1 MPSDLLQSF
10 IAFAAAISAML
21 AARFLARAIARKPS
35 AEAPRIPPAA
45 PPVLAPATG
54 PPTPQE
60 VVLAQSPTPIR
71 PLAAGRERPT
81 RRLNLAD
88 ARKGIV
94 LAAILGPCGAHSLD
108 HDHRP

>member
-10 IAFAAAISAML
+10 VVLIAAISAML
-21 AARFLARAIARKPS
+21 LARVLARAIARRQPT
-35 AEAPRIPPAA
+35 EVPRIPPAA
-45 PPVLAPATG
+45 PPARAPAVG

-60 VVLAQSPTPIR
+60 VVLAQSQTPIR
-71 PLAAGRERPT
+71 PLAAARERPK

-94 LAAILGPCGAHSLD
+94 LATILGPCGPHSLD
-108 HDHRP
+108 QDHRP

>member
-1 MPSDLLQSF
+1 MPFDLLQSF
-10 IAFAAAISAML
+10 IVLIAAISAML
-21 AARFLARAIARKPS
+21 LARFLARAMARKQP

-45 PPVLAPATG
+45 PAAPAPAAG

-60 VVLAQSPTPIR
+60 VVLARSPTPMR

-81 RRLNLAD
+81 QRLNLAD

-94 LAAILGPCGAHSLD
+94 LATILGPCWAHSAD
-108 HDHRP
+108 EDHRP

>member
-10 IAFAAAISAML
+10 IVLFAAISAML
-21 AARFLARAIARKPS
+21 LARFLARAIARKPP

-45 PPVLAPATG
+45 PPARAPAAG

-60 VVLAQSPTPIR
+60 VVLAPSPTPMK
-71 PLAAGRERPT
+71 PLAAARERQT

-94 LAAILGPCGAHSLD
+94 LATILGPCGAQSLD
-108 HDHRP
+108 QDHRP

>member
-1 MPSDLLQSF
+1 MTSDLLQSV

-21 AARFLARAIARKPS
+21 AATFLARAIARKPS
-35 AEAPRIPPAA
+35 AEAPRIRPAA
-45 PPVLAPATG
+45 PPVLAPAAG

-71 PLAAGRERPT
+71 PFAAAHERRT

-88 ARKGIV
+88 ARKGVV
-94 LAAILGPCGAHSLD
+94 LATILGPCGAQSLD
-108 HDHRP
+108 QDHRP

>member
-10 IAFAAAISAML
+10 IVLIAAISAML
-21 AARFLARAIARKPS
+21 VARFLARALARKQPG
-35 AEAPRIPPAA
+35 AAPRIPPAV
-45 PPVLAPATG
+45 PPAPAPAAG

-60 VVLAQSPTPIR
+60 VVLVQSPTPMR

-94 LAAILGPCGAHSLD
+94 LATILGPCGAQSAD
-108 HDHRP
+108 QDHRP